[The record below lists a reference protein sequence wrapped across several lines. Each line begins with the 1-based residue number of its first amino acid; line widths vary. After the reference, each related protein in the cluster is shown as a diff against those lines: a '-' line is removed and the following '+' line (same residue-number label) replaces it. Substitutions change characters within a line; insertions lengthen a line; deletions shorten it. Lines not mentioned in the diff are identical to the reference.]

1 MRKINL
7 GLALSL
13 LALSAPALAQVDI
26 GSIGYSE
33 QQQATS
39 AAPTSVPFLPAW
51 AMVALALLVAGGGVF
66 ATRLRSTFSKVL
78 TMASVGIIVAA
89 AVTGLR
95 IEPAHAQNADYTCT
109 PNVSITGAVTIED
122 AAGGSAN
129 FEYDPSAAVAECAET
144 LAGYTG
150 PGTLAVDV
158 TVTFTVTNS
167 SGVALDLEEASFTTD
182 ETLTDAG
189 FENFAVGNLSVS
201 YTTLSVDVSNIQSA
215 CGATLANGADCEVSV
230 DVDTSG
236 DLAVAQ

>member
-1 MRKINL
+1 MKRINVC
-7 GLALSL
+7 LALSL
-13 LALSAPALAQVDI
+13 LVLSAPTLAQVDI

-33 QQQATS
+33 QQATS
-39 AAPTSVPFLPAW
+39 SAPTAVPVLPAW
-51 AMVALALLVAGGGVF
+51 AMVAVALLIAGGGVF
-66 ATRLRSTFSKVL
+66 ATRLKSTFSKVL
-78 TMASVGIIVAA
+78 TIASVGIIAA
-89 AVTGLR
+89 SAVTGLR
-95 IEPAHAQNADYTCT
+95 IEPAHAQNAYTCT
-109 PNVSITGAVTIED
+109 AGTITGAVTIED

-129 FEYDPSAAVAECAET
+129 FEYDPSAAVAACVPINN
-144 LAGYTG
+144 YVG

-236 DLAVAQ
+236 DLALAQ

>member
-1 MRKINL
+1 MKRINVC
-7 GLALSL
+7 LALSL
-13 LALSAPALAQVDI
+13 LALSAPTLAQVDI

-33 QQQATS
+33 QQATS
-39 AAPTSVPFLPAW
+39 SAPTAVPFLPAW
-51 AMVALALLVAGGGVF
+51 AMVAVALLIAGGGVF
-66 ATRLRSTFSKVL
+66 ATRLKSTFSKVL
-78 TMASVGIIVAA
+78 TIASVGIIAA
-89 AVTGLR
+89 SAVTGLR

-109 PNVSITGAVTIED
+109 PNGTITGAVTIED

-129 FEYDPSAAVAECAET
+129 FEYDPSAAVAACVPINNYA
-144 LAGYTG
+144 G

-189 FENFAVGNLSVS
+189 FENFVVGGSSVS

-230 DVDTSG
+230 DVDASG

>member
-7 GLALSL
+7 SLAVSL
-13 LALSAPALAQVDI
+13 LALAAPTLAQVDI

-39 AAPTSVPFLPAW
+39 TAPTAVPFLPAW
-51 AMVALALLVAGGGVF
+51 AMVAVALLVAGGGVF
-66 ATRLRSTFSKVL
+66 ATRLKSTFSKIL
-78 TMASVGIIVAA
+78 TIASVGIIAA
-89 AVTGLR
+89 SALTGLR

-109 PNVSITGAVTIED
+109 PDGNITGAVTIED

-129 FEYDPSAAVAECAET
+129 FEYDPSAAVAEC
-144 LAGYTG
+144 LPLQGYTG

-182 ETLTDAG
+182 ETLTDDG
-189 FENFAVGNLSVS
+189 FEDFVVGGSSVS

-215 CGATLANGADCEVSV
+215 CGASLANGADCEVSV
-230 DVDTSG
+230 DVDTLG
-236 DLAVAQ
+236 DLVVAQ

>member
-1 MRKINL
+1 MKRINVC
-7 GLALSL
+7 LALSL
-13 LALSAPALAQVDI
+13 LALSAPVLAQVDI

-33 QQQATS
+33 RQ
-39 AAPTSVPFLPAW
+39 AAPTAVPFLPAW
-51 AMVALALLVAGGGVF
+51 AMVAVALLVAGGGVF
-66 ATRLRSTFSKVL
+66 ATRLKSTFSKVL
-78 TMASVGIIVAA
+78 TIASVGIIAA
-89 AVTGLR
+89 SAVTGLR
-95 IEPAHAQNADYTCT
+95 IEPAHAQNANYTCT
-109 PNVSITGAVTIED
+109 AGTITGAVTIED

-129 FEYDPSAAVAECAET
+129 FEYDPSAAVAECTET

-182 ETLTDAG
+182 ETLTDDG
-189 FENFAVGNLSVS
+189 FEGFAVGNLSVS
-201 YTTLSVDVSNIQSA
+201 YTTLSVDVSNVQSA

-230 DVDTSG
+230 DVDASG